1 MTSQDELAAGRASD
15 PGRRP
20 GTPSRGDPGR
30 RATVTKRL
38 RTLALR
44 PEAGLP
50 LILVGLAVYLGFAS
64 EFFWRWKNL
73 LNITEAVSVV
83 GIAAAVLT
91 VVVISGGLDLTPIA
105 VITVTGIVITESLDV
120 GVPIW
125 AVVILALLAAGAIGA
140 LNGSLVAFLGLNAFI
155 VTLGTTFLFTGVAF
169 VVTDGTPQDVVNE
182 SFNQLGQSK
191 IWFDI
196 PIDTVWMVAVF
207 ALTFCVL
214 RFTRFGTHVF
224 AVGGGESAAR
234 LGGVRVIRVKFAI
247 YTLAGLVFGI
257 AGIVQTANAGQV
269 GIYAA
274 SSSNDLLTI
283 IAAVIIGGTDLTGGL
298 GSVIGTLVGIV
309 LIGVIQNGL
318 TLLNISSFWQPVVVG
333 AILITA
339 IVLDELRRR
348 VQLAAA

>member
-1 MTSQDELAAGRASD
+1 VASETAVE
-15 PGRRP
+15 RP
-20 GTPSRGDPGR
+20 
-30 RATVTKRL
+30 RATALDRL
-38 RTLALR
+38 RALALT

-50 LILVGLAVYLGFAS
+50 LILLGLSIYLGFAS
-64 EFFWRWKNL
+64 EYFWRWQNI

-83 GIAAAVLT
+83 GIAAAILT
-91 VVVISGGLDLTPIA
+91 VVVISGGLDLTAIA

-125 AVVILALLAAGAIGA
+125 ATVLLALAAATGIGMVNA
-140 LNGSLVAFLGLNAFI
+140 SLVALLGLNAFI

-191 IWFDI
+191 IWGGI
-196 PIDTVWMVAVF
+196 PIDTVWMAAVF
-207 ALTFCVL
+207 AATFFLL

-224 AVGGGESAAR
+224 AVGGGESPAR
-234 LGGVRVIRVKFAI
+234 LSGVRVIRVKFLI
-247 YTLAGLVFGI
+247 YTLAGFVFGI

-269 GIYAA
+269 GVYAA
-274 SSSNDLLTI
+274 SSSNELLTI
-283 IAAVIIGGTDLTGGL
+283 IAAVIIGGTALTGGR
-298 GSVIGTLVGIV
+298 GSVIGTLVGI
-309 LIGVIQNGL
+309 LLLGVIQNGL

-333 AILITA
+333 AILVTA

-348 VQLAAA
+348 VQAARA